1 MIRTF
6 VDQVVEA
13 VLIQPMDEDED
24 EVVRVRTDSGISFDM
39 QVSENVP
46 YTGQLVRVQI
56 SWGEDYECPVVNM
69 ASRRQ
74 VG

>member
-1 MIRTF
+1 MIRTLI
-6 VDQVVEA
+6 DQVVEA
-13 VLIQPMDEDED
+13 VLIRPMDTEED
-24 EVVRVRTDSGISFDM
+24 EVVRVRTDSGVSFDM
-39 QVSENVP
+39 KVSDDVP

-56 SWGEDYECPVVNM
+56 SWGDDYECPVVNM